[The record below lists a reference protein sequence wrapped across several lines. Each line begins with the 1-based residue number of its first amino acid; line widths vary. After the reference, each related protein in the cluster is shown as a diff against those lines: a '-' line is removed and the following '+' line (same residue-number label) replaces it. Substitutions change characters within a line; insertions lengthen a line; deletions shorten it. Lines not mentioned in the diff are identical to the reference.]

1 MTARSRRRPLRF
13 LSNEALG
20 IEWLGQTV
28 ASLCW
33 IASVFVYGLEG
44 AGDYLQL
51 SAASAWFLANM
62 AALLSASRDDQSET
76 TARACSP

>member
-1 MTARSRRRPLRF
+1 MTVRPRRRPFRF

-33 IASVFVYGLEG
+33 IASVFAYGLEDV
-44 AGDYLQL
+44 GDYLQL
-51 SAASAWFLANM
+51 GAASAWFIANM
-62 AALLSASRDDQSET
+62 AALLSASKGEPSDT
-76 TARACSP
+76 AARA

>member
-1 MTARSRRRPLRF
+1 MTVRPRRRSLRF

-33 IASVFVYGLEG
+33 IASVFAYGLEDV
-44 AGDYLQL
+44 GDYLQL
-51 SAASAWFLANM
+51 GAASAWFIANM
-62 AALLSASRDDQSET
+62 AALLSASKGDASDT
-76 TARACSP
+76 AARA